1 MNIAKM
7 MQQAKEMQ
15 AKMEELQARLGDLEI
30 NGEAG
35 AGLVKV
41 TITGKGDMKNIKVS
55 PEAIDMDDMEMM
67 EDLIVAAFNDA
78 KARADRTVQEKT
90 QEMMAEM
97 GLPAGMMGGGQGGG
111 LPF

>member
-97 GLPAGMMGGGQGGG
+97 GLPAGMMGQGGG

>member
-15 AKMEELQARLGDLEI
+15 TKMEELQARLGDLEI

-41 TITGKGDMKNIKVS
+41 TITGKGDMKAVKVA
-55 PEAIDMDDMEMM
+55 PEAIDFDDLEMM

-90 QEMMAEM
+90 QEMMSEM
-97 GLPAGMMGGGQGGG
+97 GLPAGMMGQGGG

>member
-1 MNIAKM
+1 

-78 KARADRTVQEKT
+78 KTRADRTVQEKT

-97 GLPAGMMGGGQGGG
+97 GLPAGMMGQGGG

>member
-78 KARADRTVQEKT
+78 KTRADRTVQEKT

-97 GLPAGMMGGGQGGG
+97 GLPAGMMGQGGG

>member
-1 MNIAKM
+1 

-97 GLPAGMMGGGQGGG
+97 GLPAGMMGQGGG